1 MIAVFEAAF
10 EDGEAEGVEEVF
22 LDGAFEGACAEDG
35 GEAGV
40 GKVAGGVVA
49 MVRWMVCLAR
59 RSGQTAQMLRCGTTP
74 MAYLWVSWMN
84 LTFIESPIYSD
95 QIDDLLGEDE
105 HHLLQL
111 ALLEQPEAGDLI
123 RGSGGLRKLRWSV
136 AGSGKRGG
144 IRVIYYLYHRETA
157 YMLFAYRK
165 NRQEDL
171 SAEQVKLL
179 KQLIEH
185 YTHER

>member
-1 MIAVFEAAF
+1 MAR
-10 EDGEAEGVEEVF
+10 
-22 LDGAFEGACAEDG
+22 LRGAGAEDG
-35 GEAGV
+35 IEAGV
-40 GKVAGGVVA
+40 GEVAGGVVGDGEVDVLPSRGGPA
-49 MVRWMVCLAR
+49 
-59 RSGQTAQMLRCGTTP
+59 GQMLRCGTTP

-95 QIDDLLGEDE
+95 QIDDLLSEDE

-111 ALLEQPEAGDLI
+111 ALLEQPEEGDLI

-171 SAEQVKLL
+171 NADQVKLL

>member
-1 MIAVFEAAF
+1 MIAAF
-10 EDGEAEGVEEVF
+10 EDGEGQRIEEVL
-22 LDGAFEGACAEDG
+22 LDGAFEGSRAGDRIET
-35 GEAGV
+35 GV
-40 GKVAGGVVA
+40 GEVAGGVVSYGEVDVLLGEA
-49 MVRWMVCLAR
+49 MEQ
-59 RSGQTAQMLRCGTTP
+59 RSSMLGCGATP
-74 MAYLWVSWMN
+74 VAYLLASWIN

-95 QIDDLLGEDE
+95 QIDGLLSEDE
-105 HHLLQL
+105 HNLLQL

-144 IRVIYYLYHRETA
+144 IRVICYLYHRKTA

-171 SAEQVKLL
+171 SADQVKLL
-179 KQLIEH
+179 KQLIEK

>member
-1 MIAVFEAAF
+1 
-10 EDGEAEGVEEVF
+10 
-22 LDGAFEGACAEDG
+22 
-35 GEAGV
+35 
-40 GKVAGGVVA
+40 
-49 MVRWMVCLAR
+49 
-59 RSGQTAQMLRCGTTP
+59 
-74 MAYLWVSWMN
+74 MAYLSSTWMK
-84 LTFIESPIYSD
+84 LTFIESPIYSE
-95 QIDDLLGEDE
+95 QIDDLLTVDE

-144 IRVIYYLYHRETA
+144 IRVIYYLYHRDKA
-157 YMLFAYRK
+157 YLLFAYRK

-171 SAEQVKLL
+171 NPAQLKLL